1 MKPSHATSSQASTVV
16 ARKWTTPELL
26 LTEIRFSVSFQNQ
39 NIVSAVRILVQDLDE
54 TSLLTLRN
62 EIDQRLQSLNK
73 TYSESKNSHE
83 QLEEKELITDWIT
96 HKHYLNDNVA
106 SIWCLFQ
113 SQYDISQLK
122 RVALHKCHCWVS
134 LSDFLLVTMT
144 TVILLSTVCNA
155 DTKLDRAKCLHYRV
169 ICIIIWTLKKQN
181 QMSALLRY
189 LYYGHWHLLIIDT
202 N

>member
-1 MKPSHATSSQASTVV
+1 MKPSRATSSQASTVV

-106 SIWCLFQ
+106 SIMLISELTWYQ
-113 SQYDISQLK
+113 SVKKGCTSQMSLLGEPFWFLISDYCDS
-122 RVALHKCHCWVS
+122 V
-134 LSDFLLVTMT
+134 
-144 TVILLSTVCNA
+144 LSTVCNA

-181 QMSALLRY
+181 QMSALLR
-189 LYYGHWHLLIIDT
+189 
-202 N
+202 

>member
-1 MKPSHATSSQASTVV
+1 MKPSHATSSKASTVV
-16 ARKWTTPELL
+16 AQYFKWTTPELL
-26 LTEIRFSVSFQNQ
+26 LTQICFSLSFQNQ

-73 TYSESKNSHE
+73 TYSESKNSHK

-106 SIWCLFQ
+106 SIMLISELTWYQ
-113 SQYDISQLK
+113 SVK
-122 RVALHKCHCWVS
+122 KGALHKCHCWVS
-134 LSDFLLVTMT
+134 LSDLSLAT
-144 TVILLSTVCNA
+144 TVTLLSTVCNA
-155 DTKLDRAKCLHYRV
+155 DTKLDRVKCLHYRV
-169 ICIIIWTLKKQN
+169 ICITIWTLKKQN

-189 LYYGHWHLLIIDT
+189 LYYGHRHLLIIDT